1 MQLEFRVF
9 QVEFLI
15 FQFRQKAFKQSLKD
29 FSPILKFQFLD
40 MGRYGFS
47 VWMGGLPERVR
58 SREIEDFFKG
68 YGRILDVAIKSKYGI

>member
-1 MQLEFRVF
+1 MF
-9 QVEFLI
+9 
-15 FQFRQKAFKQSLKD
+15 
-29 FSPILKFQFLD
+29 KFQFLD

-68 YGRILDVAIKSKYGI
+68 YGRILDVAIKSKYGN